1 MKQESENPP
10 LLTPGGSPVNRLS
23 ASYVEGAGSHFAHW
37 DSARKWGV
45 DSPGSRQRAHE
56 DHREG
61 PQSPAS
67 HLGVDSF
74 QPKFGSVRMEK
85 QISAT
90 GSVASIE
97 WVDWY
102 DEYKA
107 YKAEKIRAEAQAA
120 SERQESQPVSP
131 IVGPSY
137 LGDSD
142 YLKATSASTAT
153 LTALA
158 EPGSMVAQ
166 ASKDDAAQQH
176 DTGVHRRRSLSLR
189 SAISAID
196 QKRSPNPKRSGFL
209 DRPRQ
214 SSGGSMRSASGDT
227 HLSLRRK
234 KNLVSKMEGW
244 WNAVKSNFSAD
255 VEADAQPPNVV
266 SVYSH
271 PRVPSAP
278 QSRRGSDKS
287 SSTFLVSSLHPP
299 EPVRR
304 SSSTSMRSVRPS
316 TSHMDLPRGD
326 TRPMSG
332 GVSHNPAGVVEPAV
346 PVTPL
351 AEPAPA
357 VVHKAGEIK
366 QIERHAV
373 GLEARRNQP
382 SLRLDLEPNNLAL
395 AGSRHRASSYMSGSN
410 DSRTGTMPSGSVAVS
425 QNANSRSS
433 SYGFGQS
440 LSASSSQWDQ
450 SPSPLLPA
458 LTARETKDDKP
469 VAPGADLTVASV
481 RRHVKQRLNAAKEQ
495 CDSTLKRIIGTIT
508 IYVDQRMAA
517 TEDIE
522 DPRQDYFDTF
532 ADSPSLD
539 PADSEDDWNIP
550 PLGGSEYDTVARA
563 DL

>member
-1 MKQESENPP
+1 
-10 LLTPGGSPVNRLS
+10 
-23 ASYVEGAGSHFAHW
+23 
-37 DSARKWGV
+37 
-45 DSPGSRQRAHE
+45 
-56 DHREG
+56 
-61 PQSPAS
+61 
-67 HLGVDSF
+67 
-74 QPKFGSVRMEK
+74 MEK
-85 QISAT
+85 QVSAT

-107 YKAEKIRAEAQAA
+107 YKAEKIRAETQAA
-120 SERQESQPVSP
+120 SERQGSQPVSP
-131 IVGPSY
+131 IIGPSF
-137 LGDSD
+137 LGETLDPG
-142 YLKATSASTAT
+142 ASTAT
-153 LTALA
+153 LTVPEQTSAL
-158 EPGSMVAQ
+158 SLR
-166 ASKDDAAQQH
+166 KDDAGQPQQESQES
-176 DTGVHRRRSLSLR
+176 GMHRRRSLSLR
-189 SAISAID
+189 SAISAMD

-214 SSGGSMRSASGDT
+214 TSGGSIRSASGDT

-244 WNAVKSNFSAD
+244 WNAVKSNFSTDAE
-255 VEADAQPPNVV
+255 VDAQPPAVPT
-266 SVYSH
+266 VYSH

-287 SSTFLVSSLHPP
+287 SSTFHVSSLHPP

-316 TSHMDLPRGD
+316 TSHMDLPRREAKVVGGA
-326 TRPMSG
+326 SG
-332 GVSHNPAGVVEPAV
+332 LALTSGVDPVV
-346 PVTPL
+346 PVAPL

-357 VVHKAGEIK
+357 VVHKAGIK

-373 GLEARRNQP
+373 GLETRRNQP
-382 SLRLDLEPNNLAL
+382 SLRLDLEPSSLVL
-395 AGSRHRASSYMSGSN
+395 TGPRHRGSSYMSGSN
-410 DSRTGTMPSGSVAVS
+410 DSRGSTLPSGSVPVS
-425 QNANSRSS
+425 QTANSRSS

-440 LSASSSQWDQ
+440 LSASSQWEQ

-458 LTARETKDDKP
+458 LSTRETKDDKP

-522 DPRQDYFDTF
+522 DSRQDYFDTF

-550 PLGGSEYDTVARA
+550 PIGGGSRYRPSVPANDRHPVTQLKSPWVHVHVHVSHHFQPLPQNERSLQRPLQSSKIHEPPAAQHCSSPGTQRLVSRSA
-563 DL
+563 LCV

>member
-1 MKQESENPP
+1 MS
-10 LLTPGGSPVNRLS
+10 
-23 ASYVEGAGSHFAHW
+23 
-37 DSARKWGV
+37 
-45 DSPGSRQRAHE
+45 
-56 DHREG
+56 
-61 PQSPAS
+61 QSPAS
-67 HLGVDSF
+67 HLGVDSL

-85 QISAT
+85 QVSAT

-120 SERQESQPVSP
+120 SERQGSLPVSP
-131 IVGPSY
+131 VVGPSFV
-137 LGDSD
+137 GSIPDP
-142 YLKATSASTAT
+142 SASTAT
-153 LTALA
+153 LTASVEQNL
-158 EPGSMVAQ
+158 SVAP
-166 ASKDDAAQQH
+166 ATKDDATQQH
-176 DTGVHRRRSLSLR
+176 DSGMHRRRSLSLR
-189 SAISAID
+189 SAISAMD

-255 VEADAQPPNVV
+255 VETEPQLPNAP

-287 SSTFLVSSLHPP
+287 TSTFLVSSLHPP

-326 TRPMSG
+326 SKPGFPASG
-332 GVSHNPAGVVEPAV
+332 AEPVV

-357 VVHKAGEIK
+357 VVHKAGIK

-395 AGSRHRASSYMSGSN
+395 SGSRHRSSSYMSGSN
-410 DSRTGTMPSGSVAVS
+410 DSRGSTMASGSVAIS
-425 QNANSRSS
+425 QTANSRSS

-440 LSASSSQWDQ
+440 LSASSQWDQ

-458 LTARETKDDKP
+458 LTTRETKDDKP

-522 DPRQDYFDTF
+522 DPRRDYFDTF

-550 PLGGSEYDTVARA
+550 PLGASKCSTAALADSQQFRRAVPVAGDPCPCLRPQSSPA
-563 DL
+563 LPGG